1 MRTTLQRPCIDDT
14 LHLCLRNIWLWIAL
28 WNARLTWRSCDAFN
42 PTSHPAGS
50 TSCNHSPRTHAHD
63 MIRSSSFYGHGGSQL
78 PPGYTIEIDLDMP
91 TSTLCMY
98 GFVPPLIYIDTNP
111 DQKFAF
117 PCLNMYPSNTTSS
130 EIEIDVPKWHYSP
143 GAPIDRNLRPGLV
156 QAGSKVSLDSCRWT
170 NLQPGGKV
178 SDR

>member
-63 MIRSSSFYGHGGSQL
+63 MIRSPSYGEHGGSYLPLEYLGGINLETISSPLHIHGLRSPLIHTDNNPNHKLAFTRCNVNASNTISIQL
-78 PPGYTIEIDLDMP
+78 EIDIP
-91 TSTLCMY
+91 
-98 GFVPPLIYIDTNP
+98 G
-111 DQKFAF
+111 
-117 PCLNMYPSNTTSS
+117 CL
-130 EIEIDVPKWHYSP
+130 YSP

-156 QAGSKVSLDSCRWT
+156 QAGSKVSLDSCRRT

-178 SDR
+178 SDG